1 MAEGKTLELVVWRLG
16 AQRYALPLAM
26 VERVLPAAEVT
37 PLPDAPAV
45 VTGILNVQG
54 RIVPV
59 VDLRRRLGQPQRE
72 LQLADQ
78 IVLARTARRVLAF
91 AVDSVQGV
99 VDHEAQSMVDT
110 REVSRG
116 PGVVSGV
123 IKLPDGLVARPR
135 PGAFVVARRRAR
147 ARSGAGEIRTMTLLA
162 PPDTLLRSF
171 SDHVAGQIGL
181 SLPPARWPDLL
192 RATTMLADESGL
204 PDAQACMQRARPSR
218 AAPVERRL
226 QHRRGALHTRDHA
239 AALLPDAADWVVTL
253 LGTDIHPGF
262 LEHARRGIYGDW
274 SFRGVAG
281 WVQRLHFEA
290 MAPGRH
296 AVRAKLRHG
305 TDCRYLNLAA
315 EPGLDMPAAMDV
327 VLCRHVLMYF
337 DAAQAARAMRR
348 LRGALPP
355 RQHPPGRSRGA
366 PAARTRTEA
375 EKRGRPLPGR
385 IDESGMRQE
394 DAA

>member
-110 REVSRG
+110 REISRG

-123 IKLPDGLVARPR
+123 IKLPDGLVLVHDLERLLSLDEERGLDLAL
-135 PGAFVVARRRAR
+135 
-147 ARSGAGEIRTMTLLA
+147 ARS
-162 PPDTLLRSF
+162 
-171 SDHVAGQIGL
+171 
-181 SLPPARWPDLL
+181 AR
-192 RATTMLADESGL
+192 
-204 PDAQACMQRARPSR
+204 
-218 AAPVERRL
+218 
-226 QHRRGALHTRDHA
+226 
-239 AALLPDAADWVVTL
+239 
-253 LGTDIHPGF
+253 
-262 LEHARRGIYGDW
+262 
-274 SFRGVAG
+274 
-281 WVQRLHFEA
+281 
-290 MAPGRH
+290 
-296 AVRAKLRHG
+296 
-305 TDCRYLNLAA
+305 
-315 EPGLDMPAAMDV
+315 
-327 VLCRHVLMYF
+327 
-337 DAAQAARAMRR
+337 
-348 LRGALPP
+348 
-355 RQHPPGRSRGA
+355 
-366 PAARTRTEA
+366 
-375 EKRGRPLPGR
+375 
-385 IDESGMRQE
+385 
-394 DAA
+394 